1 MNSGHQTGRDYAN
14 RQDWHTLSGEAL
26 ARHLGSDLERGL
38 TWPEAADRLAAVGP
52 NELPEAP
59 PPSPL
64 SILLTQFSSLIIW
77 VLFGAALVSG
87 LLQEWIDAAVE

>member
-1 MNSGHQTGRDYAN
+1 MN
-14 RQDWHTLSGEAL
+14 RQDWHTLTREAL
-26 ARHLGSDLERGL
+26 ELKLGSDLEHGL
-38 TWPEAADRLAAVGP
+38 TWRAAEDRLAAVGP
-52 NELPEAP
+52 NELPEVP

-87 LLQEWIDAAVE
+87 LLQEWIDAAAIVEAVRATPTSS